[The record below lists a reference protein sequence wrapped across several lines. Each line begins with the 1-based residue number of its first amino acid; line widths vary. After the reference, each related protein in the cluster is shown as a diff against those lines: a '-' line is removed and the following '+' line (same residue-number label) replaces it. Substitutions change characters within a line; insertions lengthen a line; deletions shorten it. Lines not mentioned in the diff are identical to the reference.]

1 MFVVIGN
8 GGDPTNPSLS
18 EVQRYL
24 LYNHDS
30 VEDASCFH
38 SEACLLDE
46 DLCPDLR
53 FRQRVGSPSV
63 VACLDGP
70 PHLSAPHLDA
80 RTLWYIKLQVNNH
93 RLEGGGFKGCQLEI
107 DCRREEARHPGS
119 LCTPLPS
126 RPLCFLN
133 SPPDIL
139 GPRSAG
145 PKTSSSGEQTPEGV
159 LGSLFLLATAR
170 SYSRSWCGR

>member
-1 MFVVIGN
+1 MVPV
-8 GGDPTNPSLS
+8 D
-18 EVQRYL
+18 R
-24 LYNHDS
+24 
-30 VEDASCFH
+30 
-38 SEACLLDE
+38 
-46 DLCPDLR
+46 
-53 FRQRVGSPSV
+53 
-63 VACLDGP
+63 
-70 PHLSAPHLDA
+70 
-80 RTLWYIKLQVNNH
+80 KVNNH

-159 LGSLFLLATAR
+159 LGSLFLLPLHDRTQVLVWSVGYEHVDVVACNLTRDYVQLMFHRDLTNQIAHTNR
-170 SYSRSWCGR
+170 YWTDQNLFTIFRYPNDVRF